1 MGVPVV
7 SFRHGGIP
15 ETMREGITGLLAE
28 ERDVDEL
35 AAHLVRF
42 LTEET
47 FWLRAREE
55 GMAWTRRNFDVQS
68 QTARLESIYDA
79 VVEQFQQGADR
90 QSAAVIDYA
99 NAT

>member
-28 ERDVDEL
+28 ERDVDQL
-35 AAHLVRF
+35 AEQLLRF
-42 LTEET
+42 LTEHA

-55 GMAWTRRNFDVQS
+55 GMTWTRRNFDVRS
-68 QTARLESIYDA
+68 QTAKLELIYDA
-79 VVEQFQQGADR
+79 VIQQFRRGADC
-90 QSAAVIDYA
+90 QPAPMQL
-99 NAT
+99 NNN